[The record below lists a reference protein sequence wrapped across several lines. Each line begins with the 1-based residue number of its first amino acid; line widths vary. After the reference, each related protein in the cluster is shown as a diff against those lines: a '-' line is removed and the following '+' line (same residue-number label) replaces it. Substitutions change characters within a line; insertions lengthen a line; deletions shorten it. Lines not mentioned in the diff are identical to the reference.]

1 MPKISVIIPV
11 YNGQKTIKATIES
24 VLQQTLSDL
33 ELIIINADSSDS
45 TLNIISQIQ
54 DPRLQV
60 FTYPKANV
68 AVNRNRGVSHAIG
81 EFVSFIDA
89 DDLWTP
95 DKLEAQYKAL
105 LENPDAAIAYSFTD
119 AIDENG
125 RFLRQCS
132 HASWTGDVYSNLLLD
147 DFIGS
152 GSNVM
157 TRKDVFTAIGGFD
170 EILTNAQDTD
180 LWLRIAGQYHFV
192 PVTKVQVLYRISGD
206 SMSSNLLG
214 LEKSNLQII
223 ERAFACKKAVELQ
236 HLKRYSVA
244 NLYKYLSYKAL
255 EVPLDKR
262 KTIIVT
268 RYLWQVVRTDPHILL
283 KPVIYK
289 ALLKLLAIILL
300 PSKQSQKF
308 LNKFPR
314 LSNTSTLFGYIKA
327 SFN

>member
-24 VLQQTLSDL
+24 VLQQTLSDF
-33 ELIIINADSSDS
+33 ELIVINADSSDS
-45 TLNIISQIQ
+45 TLNIISQIE

-81 EFVSFIDA
+81 EFVSFLDA
-89 DDLWTP
+89 DDLWTT

-105 LENPDAAIAYSFTD
+105 LENPNAAIAYSFTD

-125 RFLRQCS
+125 RFLRKCS
-132 HASWTGDVYSNLLLD
+132 HASWTGDVYLKLLLD

-152 GSNVM
+152 GSNV
-157 TRKDVFTAIGGFD
+157 TIRKDTFTEISGFD
-170 EILTNAQDTD
+170 ETLTNAQDTD
-180 LWLRIAGQYHFV
+180 LWLRIAAQHHFV
-192 PVTKVQVLYRISGD
+192 AVTKVQILYRICGD

-223 ERAFACKKAVELQ
+223 ERAFACKKAAQLQ
-236 HLKRYSVA
+236 HLKRYSIA
-244 NLYKYLSYKAL
+244 NLYKYLSYKSL

-262 KTIIVT
+262 KTIIVI
-268 RYLWQVVRTDPHILL
+268 RYLWQVVITDPYILF

-289 ALLKLLAIILL
+289 ALLKLVAINIL
-300 PSKQSQKF
+300 PSKQAQKLF
-308 LNKFPR
+308 NKFPN
-314 LSNTSTLFGYIKA
+314 LSNTSTFFGYIK
-327 SFN
+327 SSLD